1 MNGLIYSEPINIHD
15 CFFRLT
21 IYAINYNLIIG
32 VLMKKHRT
40 DIWLFV
46 IVILL
51 VVLSFLFGTIFT
63 KVITIY
69 TPVNENEQNAQ
80 IDFQNKE
87 DYTIVT
93 PQIDGTTLSFVS
105 DCYTL
110 SFDITEDQAYSIFR
124 GMQKVIEER
133 PLTHDTL
140 KDILEDFNID
150 VISVRI
156 DDKRDDIYTARVLLI
171 QGSKALDIDVRP
183 SDATALAIRSGVPI
197 YIKTDILVSDGE
209 NRC

>member
-1 MNGLIYSEPINIHD
+1 MNGFIYSEPINIHD

-110 SFDITEDQAYSIFR
+110 
-124 GMQKVIEER
+124 
-133 PLTHDTL
+133 
-140 KDILEDFNID
+140 
-150 VISVRI
+150 
-156 DDKRDDIYTARVLLI
+156 
-171 QGSKALDIDVRP
+171 
-183 SDATALAIRSGVPI
+183 
-197 YIKTDILVSDGE
+197 
-209 NRC
+209 